1 MNNDGKLNRNIR
13 RRIGTLLLSLIVA
26 VTMMPVFVFA
36 EDIPAQEAAAE
47 TVTVEEAGDL
57 TGDKTGDLNKDTES
71 ADEEAAAQTDDA
83 ADEEAA
89 LQADA
94 SDEEVSQPADGDGQP
109 QTIAITPGS
118 EEADAAGGTAVET
131 DEEVLLDQFLEEK
144 TEEQIAANDGAQ
156 TDTRTIRGDRLRGN
170 DRLYYDE
177 LVKGIDEIVEGNCT
191 MAVVD
196 VDLKKIMGDK
206 LSYTAEELGV
216 DSIRVE
222 GQVSPVAK
230 QVFREKFRCSAN
242 NIYKALLYDM
252 PYKLYWHD
260 KTIESGP
267 MNISYV
273 SGVTGDSISFY
284 ANKTSMYFKEAQQP
298 TVRFKFMVS
307 AGYNP
312 SGLTGTTA
320 LDTDKIR
327 MASGAAQEAADLIT
341 KNSTKTDLDKLTNYR
356 DYICANNVYNRDAVE
371 KDVIYGDPWQM
382 IYIFDNDLST
392 NVVCEGYS
400 KAFKFLCDHTDFK
413 SSLIECYIATGLMD
427 FGSNKTGRD
436 IPSITDG
443 AHMWNIIRMN
453 DGRYYMADITN
464 CDGKGGFAPDKLFLK
479 GSALPGTTEE
489 GYRFEAPT
497 MYTDT
502 KAYAIYRYDEDTL
515 SMYSYELELSNYDYN
530 GADGTDESQIAA
542 AIQQKKEAQEALDDA
557 KASEEYKARR
567 EAAQAV
573 ENAIIEAAR
582 QAAEEAA
589 RRAAEEAAKARVH
602 VHTYQE
608 VNTLDSVTYRCTGCG
623 YSYTRS
629 KVVVDLPRVTIRK
642 PLRAKRSIT
651 VRWKKVSKKNRRKIK
666 GIEIQYS
673 TKKSFASSYT
683 IRTAKKTAVSKR
695 FKKLARRKYYYVRI
709 RSYKWINGT
718 KHVSKWSAV
727 RKVKTK

>member
-57 TGDKTGDLNKDTES
+57 TGEKTGDLNKDTES

-118 EEADAAGGTAVET
+118 EEADAAGGTAFET

-177 LVKGIDEIVEGNCT
+177 LVKGIDDIVAGNRT

-196 VDLKKIMGDK
+196 VDLKKIMGGK

-260 KTIESGP
+260 KTLSGP
-267 MNISYV
+267 MSITYI
-273 SGVTGDSISFY
+273 SGVTGDPVSFY
-284 ANKTSMYFKEAQQP
+284 ANKSSIYFKEAQQP
-298 TVRFKFMVS
+298 MVQFKFMVS

-312 SGLTGTTA
+312 SGVTGTTA

-341 KNSTKTDLDKLTNYR
+341 ENSTKTDLDKLINYR
-356 DYICANNVYNRDAVE
+356 DYICDNNAYNHAAVN
-371 KDVIYGDPWQM
+371 KKVDYGDPWQM
-382 IYIFDNDLST
+382 IYVFDNDSST
-392 NVVCEGYS
+392 NVVCEGYT
-400 KAFKFLCDHTDFK
+400 KAFKFLCDHTDFD
-413 SSLIECYIATGLMD
+413 SSLIESYIATGRMD
-427 FGSNKTGRD
+427 KGFATGEPGTVSNQQ
-436 IPSITDG
+436 
-443 AHMWNIIRMN
+443 ANHMWNIIRMD

-464 CDGKGGFAPDKLFLK
+464 SDTVGGSFAPDKLFLK
-479 GSALPGTTEE
+479 GYVLHESPEK
-489 GYRFEAPT
+489 GYTF
-497 MYTDT
+497 TDYNGSFLT
-502 KAYAIYRYDEDTL
+502 YRYDEDTL
-515 SMYSYELELSNYDYN
+515 SMYTYELELSLPNYHSSDV
-530 GADGTDESQIAA
+530 TEESQAAAAA
-542 AIQQKKEAQEALDDA
+542 AIQQKKEEQEALDDA

-582 QAAEEAA
+582 K
-589 RRAAEEAAKARVH
+589 AAEEAAKARVH
-602 VHTYQE
+602 VHVYE
-608 VNTLDSVTYRCTGCG
+608 SVDSLDSVTYRCTGCG
-623 YSYTRS
+623 YSYTVS
-629 KVVVDLPRVTIRK
+629 KVVVDLPKVTIRK

-695 FKKLARRKYYYVRI
+695 FKKLARRKYYYVRV